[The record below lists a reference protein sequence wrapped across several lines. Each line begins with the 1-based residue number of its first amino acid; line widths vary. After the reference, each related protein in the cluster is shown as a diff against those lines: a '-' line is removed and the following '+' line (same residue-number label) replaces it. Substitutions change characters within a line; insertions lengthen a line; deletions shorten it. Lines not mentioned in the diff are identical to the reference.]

1 MSSSKSRRK
10 VTVESTSRSSRESS
24 AERRKRSVFARLG
37 PGAPR
42 RSYEDRESEGRNRES
57 EGHNRESEGRNRESE
72 GRNRESEGRNRESEV
87 RMSHKGKTQGRSLI
101 YSEQLPLA
109 RRYTGRSSFSH
120 RS

>member
-42 RSYEDRESEGRNRES
+42 RSYEDRESEG
-57 EGHNRESEGRNRESE
+57 HNRESEGRNRD
-72 GRNRESEGRNRESEV
+72 RESEGRNKESEV
-87 RMSHKGKTQGRSLI
+87 CMSHEGKPSMLC
-101 YSEQLPLA
+101 
-109 RRYTGRSSFSH
+109 
-120 RS
+120 